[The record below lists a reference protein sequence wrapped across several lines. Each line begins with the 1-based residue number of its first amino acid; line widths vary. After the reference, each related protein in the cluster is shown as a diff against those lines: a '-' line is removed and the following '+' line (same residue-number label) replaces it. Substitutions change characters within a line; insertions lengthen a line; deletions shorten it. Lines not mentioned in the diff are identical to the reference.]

1 MQLITLKQVDEII
14 NEAAIDNRLYHYNGG
29 QAYVKLSST
38 TLMVIDH
45 STGGNVRVELLDGTS
60 YFRQCNGN
68 QFSVS
73 ENMRKTG
80 SHLEHMFD
88 LV

>member
-1 MQLITLKQVDEII
+1 
-14 NEAAIDNRLYHYNGG
+14 
-29 QAYVKLSST
+29 
-38 TLMVIDH
+38 MVIDH
-45 STGGNVRVELLDGTS
+45 TTPRNVRVELLDGTE
-60 YFRQCNGN
+60 YFRQYNGA

>member
-1 MQLITLKQVDEII
+1 MSPITLKQVDEII
-14 NEAAIDNRLYHYNGG
+14 NEVASVNCLWHYNGG
-29 QAYVKLSST
+29 QAYIQLSAT

-45 STGGNVRVELLDGTS
+45 TTPRNVRVELLDGTE
-60 YFRQCNGN
+60 YFRQYNGN